1 MATTLTTSYKQIF
14 SFKASTYATVKVFA
28 KATQNTSA
36 NTSTI
41 SMYATLTGTGNSG
54 SFSGG
59 TLKYTLDGQ
68 TQSYSLGSTSYGGK
82 TITYNTFTKTRS
94 HASDGTYTNKTISVS
109 ISTNGSPNG
118 SGSGKINCATI
129 PRQNSITSVS
139 EADIGSNINIV
150 IGNNSSSF
158 KNTVTWSCNGLSGTV
173 VATNG
178 TTLDKVASGTYTW
191 QIPTSILATIPN
203 SSSAT
208 ITLTNTTYSGTTQI
222 GTTTKA
228 TTKANVPNSSRPTL
242 SLVSKVETDESVISA
257 LPSSATDFT
266 EPIINLSKPSF
277 TFTAKALDGATL
289 NWLYLT
295 TGSNTKAIQLSG
307 TTQTITYTF
316 ENPMTSPIVTFV
328 LYDSRGLTTSTPYT
342 FDGTSLARTYN
353 KPVFKTVEIKRPS
366 IIYSTVEGKITG
378 TYTTENIDGV
388 TGNAIALGYQYKEVN
403 EENYGSIV
411 WLENDITYD
420 TTNGTWAYEGTM
432 GSFAEYN
439 KSYYVKLILG
449 DHVVDGTIEYIFMLR
464 KSIPTFSAGE
474 TDLQINGE
482 LNLADEN
489 NENNVEIFGLTGT
502 PRYDSTQT
510 YEEGAYVIYGNSL
523 QKCLGTT
530 TGAFDSTKWEETDIM
545 NEIKNGS
552 GAKVTTLWEGTFAAT
567 STGSI
572 SWSQSKYD
580 FDTLRIAYRL
590 DNWGASNVQFKDVP
604 NIKSGMNATCLDIIY
619 GYSSSRQ
626 NIRSAVLNI
635 YEKSASWDSARIQY
649 RELSTS
655 AVTSGGNA
663 TTGSTISVIGIY
675 GIGGSGA
682 VAKTEENNY
691 IVMHLPSS
699 QSFSNSYTKLNLTT
713 YISSG
718 TRLAESSGQVV
729 IGSGVRRI
737 KVSGTFAF
745 SKGAAG
751 DKYMRITKN
760 YNASNIDG
768 TTITMQLRRE
778 PNTGVS
784 QLVAS
789 EIICN
794 VTEGDLIGMYVY
806 GGSGD
811 TARQTLSN
819 DMLQTYMK
827 VEVID

>member
-41 SMYATLTGTGNSG
+41 SMYATLTGTGSSG
-54 SFSGG
+54 SFSSG

-94 HASDGTYTNKTISVS
+94 HASNGTYTNKTISVS
-109 ISTNGSPNG
+109 LSTTGSPNG

-173 VATNG
+173 VTTNG

-203 SSSAT
+203 SNSAT

-277 TFTAKALDGATL
+277 TFTATALDGATL

-316 ENPMTSPIVTFV
+316 ENPMTSPIVTFD
-328 LYDSRGLTTSTPYT
+328 LYDSRGLTTGSPYT
-342 FDGTSLARTYN
+342 FDGTSLARTYD

-403 EENYGSIV
+403 EQNYGSIV

-449 DHVVDGTIEYIFMLR
+449 DHVVDNTIEYIFMLR

-474 TDLQINGE
+474 SDLQINGD
-482 LNLADEN
+482 LNLADEDG
-489 NENNVEIFGLTGT
+489 ENSIEAFDLTGT
-502 PRYDSTQT
+502 PRYDSTQSYST
-510 YEEGAYVIYGNSL
+510 GDYCVYNGSL
-523 QKCLGTT
+523 QKCTGTT
-530 TGAFDSTKWEETDIM
+530 TGTFDSTKWEATNIM
-545 NEIKNGS
+545 TEVKNGS
-552 GAKVTTLWEGTFAAT
+552 GGSKNLITMQL
-567 STGSI
+567 TG
-572 SWSQSKYD
+572 
-580 FDTLRIAYRL
+580 
-590 DNWGASNVQFKDVP
+590 
-604 NIKSGMNATCLDIIY
+604 
-619 GYSSSRQ
+619 
-626 NIRSAVLNI
+626 
-635 YEKSASWDSARIQY
+635 
-649 RELSTS
+649 
-655 AVTSGGNA
+655 
-663 TTGSTISVIGIY
+663 
-675 GIGGSGA
+675 
-682 VAKTEENNY
+682 
-691 IVMHLPSS
+691 S
-699 QSFSNSYTKLNLTT
+699 QSFGNAYAKLNLSARTT
-713 YISSG
+713 IGTKLSVSSN
-718 TRLAESSGQVV
+718 QVK
-729 IGSGVRRI
+729 IGSGVNHI
-737 KVSGTFAF
+737 KVSSTFGYNYA
-745 SKGAAG
+745 SAG
-751 DKYMRITKN
+751 MRYLRITKN
-760 YNASNIDG
+760 YNANNLDG
-768 TTITMQLRRE
+768 TTIALQQKYE
-778 PNTGVS
+778 NNTNHVGTLAITDVVIS
-784 QLVAS
+784 V
-789 EIICN
+789 N
-794 VTEGDLIGMYVY
+794 EGDLIGMYVY
-806 GGSGD
+806 GLNGDSVRYTTSGMI
-811 TARQTLSN
+811 QTN
-819 DMLQTYMK
+819 MTI
-827 VEVID
+827 EVID